1 MSSVAVSES
10 KLAYSEKTEAIIG
23 ACIEVHRHLGPGLLE
38 STYEACLA
46 HEFATRG
53 IPFRRQVDIPVV
65 YKGEKI
71 DCGFRADFLVYD
83 EILVELKA
91 VEKTIPIHE
100 AQLLTQMKLTTR
112 KVGLLVNFNVTTL
125 TNGVTRRVL

>member
-1 MSSVAVSES
+1 MGVELSES
-10 KLAYSEKTEAIIG
+10 KLAYAEKTEAIIG

-38 STYEACLA
+38 SAYEACLA
-46 HEFATRG
+46 HEFAARE
-53 IPFRRQVDIPVV
+53 IPFRRQVEIPVI
-65 YKGEKI
+65 YKGQKV

-83 EILVELKA
+83 EVLLELKA

-100 AQLLTQMKLTTR
+100 AQLFTQMKLTAR

-125 TNGVTRRVL
+125 TNGITRRVL